1 MSASWDPVAVSRV
14 LRAVGL
20 DVCPSLYLDHPTR
33 LGADCWEVPVIARM
47 CFEYAG
53 KKEVK
58 WNGKSWEVA
67 KGWIERAD
75 APAETVFDEKLERLA
90 K

>member
-1 MSASWDPVAVSRV
+1 MAISRA

-20 DVCPSLYLDHPTR
+20 DVCPSLYLDPPVSI
-33 LGADCWEVPVIARM
+33 GADRYEVPVIARM

-58 WNGKSWEVA
+58 WNGKAWEVA
-67 KGWIERAD
+67 KGWIERATE
-75 APAETVFDEKLERLA
+75 PAETVFDEKLGRLA